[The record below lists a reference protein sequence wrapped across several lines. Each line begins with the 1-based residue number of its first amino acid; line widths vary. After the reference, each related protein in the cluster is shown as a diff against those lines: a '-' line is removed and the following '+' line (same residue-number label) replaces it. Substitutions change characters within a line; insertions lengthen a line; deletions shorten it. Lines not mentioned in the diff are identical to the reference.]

1 VLLRGR
7 GALSGHECDLPHD
20 PKPLPPR
27 GIWGNKLD
35 YLGIVALIW
44 GSFVPVL
51 YYGFIE
57 EPELRRTYW
66 TMITTLAAAT
76 SLAAIHPLLR
86 TPALRPLR
94 ALMFAL
100 MGLSAI
106 VPVAH
111 AIRLYGLA
119 PMRQR
124 IGLDWVLLQGV
135 LYLLGA
141 TIYAARVPEKW
152 RPGAFD
158 VWGSSHQIFHV
169 LVVLAAASHLM
180 GLVVAF
186 DYEHGVRRGV
196 GTKAWWEGR

>member
-1 VLLRGR
+1 
-7 GALSGHECDLPHD
+7 
-20 PKPLPPR
+20 
-27 GIWGNKLD
+27 
-35 YLGIVALIW
+35 
-44 GSFVPVL
+44 
-51 YYGFIE
+51 
-57 EPELRRTYW
+57 
-66 TMITTLAAAT
+66 
-76 SLAAIHPLLR
+76 
-86 TPALRPLR
+86 
-94 ALMFAL
+94 MFAL